1 MECLEVIGNFSR
13 GCLRIAIA
21 STDAS
26 FHSADKIIEVAA
38 PVSGYLRAAEYF
50 FELRPEFGRY
60 SMRSGQGWGLRKPLQ
75 FLERMIHALFGK
87 LPGANAELS
96 SVGPNHSKH
105 PKSRR

>member
-1 MECLEVIGNFSR
+1 
-13 GCLRIAIA
+13 
-21 STDAS
+21 
-26 FHSADKIIEVAA
+26 
-38 PVSGYLRAAEYF
+38 
-50 FELRPEFGRY
+50 
-60 SMRSGQGWGLRKPLQ
+60 MRSGQGWGLRKPLQ